1 MPVRQAPYD
10 TRRIVLEGSYH
21 ALQRLFEDKKGPSLF
36 LMVQLHPY
44 TNDKFYMV
52 HPTRYLSGALFAV
65 ITLECN
71 LRQPHITIM
80 YLQRHQ
86 LFYWLPFKG

>member
-1 MPVRQAPYD
+1 MPVRQAPYG

-36 LMVQLHPY
+36 LMVHLHPY

-52 HPTRYLSGALFAV
+52 HPSGTLCSQLLLSSA
-65 ITLECN
+65 I
-71 LRQPHITIM
+71 
-80 YLQRHQ
+80 
-86 LFYWLPFKG
+86 